1 MYIKT
6 PSAAV
11 VDRRH
16 IFFYFG
22 TLNYRPCGRS
32 RTPNR
37 RAVHHRCFIFTW
49 EIHFSRWATLIVT
62 PHLGRIAAPS
72 KTHTHTRSDQT
83 CDWGRVNLC
92 WEPFSPL
99 GSIGSCLPFGTVSG
113 GRDSLQVQSKRFNQ
127 KLRSKV
133 SELYSQPTAA
143 TLIGRRLGEEVGG
156 GE

>member
-6 PSAAV
+6 PSAAA

-72 KTHTHTRSDQT
+72 KTHTHTHART
-83 CDWGRVNLC
+83 KRVTGAVLISAGNHFPPSAPSGAVYRLVQSVERGTLFKC
-92 WEPFSPL
+92 NQK
-99 GSIGSCLPFGTVSG
+99 GSIRSCDLKFPSFTISV
-113 GRDSLQVQSKRFNQ
+113 
-127 KLRSKV
+127 
-133 SELYSQPTAA
+133 AA
-143 TLIGRRLGEEVGG
+143 VG
-156 GE
+156 